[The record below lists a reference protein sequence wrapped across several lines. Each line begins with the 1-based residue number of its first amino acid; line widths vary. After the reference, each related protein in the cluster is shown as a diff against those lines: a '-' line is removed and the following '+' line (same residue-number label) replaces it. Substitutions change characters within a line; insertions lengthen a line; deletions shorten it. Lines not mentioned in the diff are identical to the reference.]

1 MMQWKTYK
9 LYVTETDSM
18 ITLFH
23 GSNVVINEIDLLS
36 KNLVQMLMD
45 EYSWDMKTAL
55 DELYRS
61 ETYRKLTDSNTG
73 LYYESPVYVFS
84 FLKNEIE
91 TGASR

>member
-1 MMQWKTYK
+1 MSEDIRF
-9 LYVTETDSM
+9 LV
-18 ITLFH
+18 
-23 GSNVVINEIDLLS
+23 DLLS

-61 ETYRKLTDSNTG
+61 ETYRKLEDPNTG